1 NTVLQIKKDFLTP
14 IQEMVRYDSLSILE
28 YTSRKQLLDHVFA
41 EDLPKPK
48 MTIAIEMDS
57 ITSTREYTIPT
68 STVPSSDA
76 TSTSYIKTI
85 AKMGY
90 DGIQA
95 IANEVKET
103 LAQEKRQN
111 ELANLEEEI
120 IVQNDSLVMFIDSMG
135 TSLPVNY
142 LSALRQLKSFAS
154 TTLNDYSKVKSAQN
168 RLTAARSTL
177 TCLKNL
183 NELSVT
189 VSKMPTFKST

>member
-1 NTVLQIKKDFLTP
+1 MNILKLSDETTAYQYNTVLQIKKNFLTP

-41 EDLPKPK
+41 EDLPKPN

-76 TSTSYIKTI
+76 ASTSYIKTI

-103 LAQEKRQN
+103 LAQEKDRMN
-111 ELANLEEEI
+111 WLI
-120 IVQNDSLVMFIDSMG
+120 
-135 TSLPVNY
+135 
-142 LSALRQLKSFAS
+142 LKRK
-154 TTLNDYSKVKSAQN
+154 L
-168 RLTAARSTL
+168 L
-177 TCLKNL
+177 
-183 NELSVT
+183 
-189 VSKMPTFKST
+189 FKTIL